1 MTASA
6 TFLSTR
12 DLRKAFVMGRT
23 RVHALAGVDIEVLE
37 NTFTVVMGPS
47 GSGKSTLLYLLGG
60 LDRPTGG
67 SIQVKGYDLNAL
79 DENALA
85 VYRRSTV
92 GFVFQQFNLIA
103 SMTALENTAFPM
115 RFAGINT
122 ASRSK
127 RAKELLEMVGLE
139 THIRHRPAEMSGG
152 QQQRV
157 AIARALVNDPSL
169 ILADEPTGNLDSAAG
184 DAILG
189 LLRRTCDEQGQT
201 LVVVTHDAHAASYA
215 DRVIYLKD
223 GRIVHELGPD
233 ENGGKRSTQTIR
245 AVLTELEA

>member
-1 MTASA
+1 
-6 TFLSTR
+6 
-12 DLRKAFVMGRT
+12 MGRT

-169 ILADEPTGNLDSAAG
+169 ILADEPTGNLDTVTGYS
-184 DAILG
+184 IMQ
-189 LLRRTCDEQGQT
+189 LLSDLHRGGRTV
-201 LVVVTHDAHAASYA
+201 VVVTHDPRMLRFATNTLYLLDGKCVSREQYEEASQ
-215 DRVIYLKD
+215 V
-223 GRIVHELGPD
+223 P
-233 ENGGKRSTQTIR
+233 
-245 AVLTELEA
+245 EANPET